1 MLPDHLGTSSASVES
16 SMVLPWCFHDA
27 STGLPRDF
35 HGASMETP
43 WDFHGSTLLPWAF
56 HGTSMEA
63 QCLHRDFNGA
73 FVVLLWKHSAYM
85 ETRIGNSMGTSLGI
99 PWVLLNPDMRKD
111 KIDPRSVMK

>member
-1 MLPDHLGTSSASVES
+1 
-16 SMVLPWCFHDA
+16 
-27 STGLPRDF
+27 
-35 HGASMETP
+35 
-43 WDFHGSTLLPWAF
+43 
-56 HGTSMEA
+56 MEA